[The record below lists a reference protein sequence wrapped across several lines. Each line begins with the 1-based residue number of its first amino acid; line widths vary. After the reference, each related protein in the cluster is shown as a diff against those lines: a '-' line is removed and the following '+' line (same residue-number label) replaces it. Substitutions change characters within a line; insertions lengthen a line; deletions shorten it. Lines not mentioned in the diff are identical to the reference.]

1 MHALHKIA
9 VGESSVSRMNVVAST
24 SRAYANQVEGERG
37 QMRMIGLSLTH
48 WGWRNGCC
56 SRFGKWNYISSFSSL
71 FLLGHCLRGPRQKSG
86 NVPSSAHSRSHVQV

>member
-48 WGWRNGCC
+48 WG
-56 SRFGKWNYISSFSSL
+56 L
-71 FLLGHCLRGPRQKSG
+71 
-86 NVPSSAHSRSHVQV
+86 A

>member
-37 QMRMIGLSLTH
+37 ADENDRVISYALGL
-48 WGWRNGCC
+48 
-56 SRFGKWNYISSFSSL
+56 
-71 FLLGHCLRGPRQKSG
+71 
-86 NVPSSAHSRSHVQV
+86 A